1 MKKIYILL
9 TFILFLLSW
18 NNSSAQAIS
27 NNNLKLNKTI
37 KLFPNPSTDFIRVS
51 ELTTKENYKIFT
63 ILGSEI
69 KRGSVSNNETID
81 IRNLNFGVYFL
92 KFDNGTTKKIVKK

>member
-1 MKKIYILL
+1 MKNIYILL

-37 KLFPNPSTDFIRVS
+37 KLFPNPSTDFIKVS
-51 ELTTKENYKIFT
+51 ELTAKENYKIFT

-81 IRNLNFGVYFL
+81 IRNLNSGVYFL

>member
-37 KLFPNPSTDFIRVS
+37 KLFPNPSTDFIKVS
-51 ELTTKENYKIFT
+51 ELTAKENYKIFT

-81 IRNLNFGVYFL
+81 IRNLNSWKY
-92 KFDNGTTKKIVKK
+92 

>member
-37 KLFPNPSTDFIRVS
+37 KLFPNPSTDFIKVS
-51 ELTTKENYKIFT
+51 ELTAKENYKIFT

>member
-37 KLFPNPSTDFIRVS
+37 KLFPNPSTDFIKVS
-51 ELTTKENYKIFT
+51 ELTAKENYKIFT

-81 IRNLNFGVYFL
+81 IRNLNSGVYFL

>member
-37 KLFPNPSTDFIRVS
+37 KLFPNPSTDFIKVS
-51 ELTTKENYKIFT
+51 ESGISDPRIITGLKEYGFQGFLIGENFMK
-63 ILGSEI
+63 SEDPGYACQEFI
-69 KRGSVSNNETID
+69 SQ
-81 IRNLNFGVYFL
+81 IR
-92 KFDNGTTKKIVKK
+92 

>member
-37 KLFPNPSTDFIRVS
+37 KLFPNPSTDFIKVS
-51 ELTTKENYKIFT
+51 ELTAKENYKIFT

-81 IRNLNFGVYFL
+81 IRNLNSGVYFL
-92 KFDNGTTKKIVKK
+92 KFDNGTTKKIVKN

>member
-1 MKKIYILL
+1 L
-9 TFILFLLSW
+9 T
-18 NNSSAQAIS
+18 A
-27 NNNLKLNKTI
+27 
-37 KLFPNPSTDFIRVS
+37 
-51 ELTTKENYKIFT
+51 KENYKIFT

-81 IRNLNFGVYFL
+81 IRNLNSGVYFL

>member
-1 MKKIYILL
+1 MKKNYILL

-18 NNSSAQAIS
+18 NISSAKAIS

-37 KLFPNPSTDFIRVS
+37 KLFPNPSTDFIKVS
-51 ELTTKENYKIFT
+51 ELTAKENYKIFT

-81 IRNLNFGVYFL
+81 IRNLNSGVYFL